1 MRINIKM
8 SNMVKVQIRHKNENL
23 KPLTRI
29 PRKKSNIRW
38 STQTTNR
45 GEISIIYNRR
55 LNQLTNTLPKRKLV
69 IPATK
74 NTSNTRENP
83 KWNTKFKFTTTKRR
97 NKNHMNTESIRQ
109 RKLFNKQRKGPFPK
123 WKTKSSQTIKNHN
136 LINKEKEIL
145 STGRFVKLS

>member
-1 MRINIKM
+1 
-8 SNMVKVQIRHKNENL
+8 MVKVQIRHKKENL

-29 PRKKSNIRW
+29 RRKKFNIRW
-38 STQTTNR
+38 STQTRNR
-45 GEISIIYNRR
+45 GEISIIYNRP

-83 KWNTKFKFTTTKRR
+83 KWNTKFKFTTTKCQ

-109 RKLFNKQRKGPFPK
+109 RKLLA
-123 WKTKSSQTIKNHN
+123 S
-136 LINKEKEIL
+136 KEKDPYQSEKQNLVKQSKPITL
-145 STGRFVKLS
+145 SIKRKKSYPQIDL